1 MSVTDGL
8 IEEEL
13 HKILENGEAVAS
25 GWSDDEIIA
34 EASRRAYGRAGL
46 MIAHAPDAAAI
57 HHWEAMIAEIR
68 ADTGEQKTAP
78 ARVEDDTRTQLV
90 P

>member
-1 MSVTDGL
+1 MSVTDGM

-13 HKILENGEAVAS
+13 RKILENGEDAAS
-25 GWSDDEIIA
+25 GWSDDEVIV

-46 MIAHAPDAAAI
+46 MITHAPDTAMMD
-57 HHWEAMIAEIR
+57 HWEAMIAEIR
-68 ADTGEQKTAP
+68 SEAGEQETVRA
-78 ARVEDDTRTQLV
+78 QLI

>member
-13 HKILENGEAVAS
+13 RKILKNSGAVAG
-25 GWSDDEIIA
+25 GWNDDEIIA

-46 MIAHAPDAAAI
+46 MIAHAPDAAAMD
-57 HHWEAMIAEIR
+57 HWGVMIAAIR
-68 ADTGEQKTAP
+68 SEAGEHHRET
-78 ARVEDDTRTQLV
+78 ARVADDVRNQLI

>member
-13 HKILENGEAVAS
+13 RKVLENNEAAAS
-25 GWSDDEIIA
+25 GWNDDEIIA

-46 MIAHAPDAAAI
+46 MIAHAPDAAAMDR
-57 HHWEAMIAEIR
+57 WTAMIAEIR
-68 ADTGEQKTAP
+68 SDAGGQETART
-78 ARVEDDTRTQLV
+78 RVAEGVRAQLI

>member
-1 MSVTDGL
+1 MSVADGL

-13 HKILENGEAVAS
+13 RKILENGENVAG
-25 GWSDDEIIA
+25 GWNDDEIIA

-46 MIAHAPDAAAI
+46 MIAHVPDAAAMD
-57 HHWEAMIAEIR
+57 HWGAMIAAIR
-68 ADTGEQKTAP
+68 SEAGAHEQET
-78 ARVEDDTRTQLV
+78 ARVADDVRNQLI